1 MRSLAPLLVVL
12 ILATCGPSASGTPTA
27 SSSGAFDCSWTKP
40 NAASTALGP
49 IPKGAIPALS
59 SYTANGEFE
68 FRNASL
74 GVLLPNDGRLK
85 VDTTHSDGGAKL
97 GWFRFVTG
105 ELTVTALRLDG
116 PASFRA
122 DVASGY
128 GSSGLQISGLRFST
142 PGCWEVRG
150 RVGGGD
156 PLTFVVRVDDPDRG
170 VVTPMPSP
178 IGGDCAVTKRPAV
191 AVTPPPTA
199 GTGPN
204 PSLQFRSGLNDFLY
218 GNDALIV
225 LLPNDGILRA
235 SDPARGLQGGVKFA
249 WWRIARGELAITTR
263 RLDATTA
270 PQAADVPSGY
280 GDTGFQVSGLNFPE
294 AGCWQVSGTV
304 GAKTLTFVVN
314 VAR

>member
-1 MRSLAPLLVVL
+1 M
-12 ILATCGPSASGTPTA
+12 
-27 SSSGAFDCSWTKP
+27 
-40 NAASTALGP
+40 
-49 IPKGAIPALS
+49 
-59 SYTANGEFE
+59 NGEFE
-68 FRNASL
+68 YRNGSL

-85 VDTTHSDGGAKL
+85 LDTTGADGGAKF

-105 ELTVTALRLDG
+105 DLSVTALRLDG
-116 PASFRA
+116 PAAFRA
-122 DVASGY
+122 DIANGY
-128 GSSGLQISGLRFST
+128 GSSGLQITGLRFST

-150 RVGGGD
+150 RIGGGD
-156 PLTFVVRVDDPDRG
+156 PLTFVVRVDDPERG
-170 VVTPMPSP
+170 VVTPTPSP
-178 IGGDCAVTKRPAV
+178 ISGDCPVTKAPAV

-204 PSLQFRSGLNDFLY
+204 PSLQFRSGPNDYLY

-235 SDPARGLQGGVKFA
+235 SDPARGLHGGVKFA
-249 WWRIARGELAITTR
+249 WWRIAHGELVITTR

-280 GDTGFQVSGLNFPE
+280 GDIGFQVSRLNFPE
-294 AGCWQVSGTV
+294 TGCWEVSGTV
-304 GAKTLTFVVN
+304 GGKTLTFVVN